1 MKIPNSPR
9 TGKPM
14 LLKSE
19 IQQMPYRKMS
29 FEVVYHFFECEDTQ
43 MRGTTSEL
51 DALNTEQVYQQY
63 RAMHRLPFTNEIAEI
78 RQKYG
83 LPAITMSEILGFGAN
98 SYRNYENGEVPSEA
112 NGRLLQLI
120 KNTQEFLK
128 ILDLSTIPDEEKER
142 IKQKIEAKKAKQAA
156 PFNIEFFT
164 QKPPSSLNG
173 YRSFSYS
180 RAFAA
185 IAFLAKELQ
194 PTKTKL
200 NKLLFYTDFIF
211 FKQHAISFTGLE
223 YRAIQYGPVPQNY
236 DVLYALAAQNN
247 IVNIEVTEIYDKIG
261 ERFLAIPNTDL
272 NVLDE
277 IDTAH
282 LQRIVTLF
290 KDKTAK
296 EISEDSHNETAWLKA
311 HELRTIIDYKT
322 AFELKYF

>member
-29 FEVVYHFFECEDTQ
+29 FEVVYHFFECEDTHT
-43 MRGTTSEL
+43 RGTTSEL

-63 RAMHRLPFTNEIAEI
+63 RALHRLPFTNEIAEI

-120 KNTQEFLK
+120 KNTEEFLK
-128 ILDLSTIPDEEKER
+128 ILDLSTISDEEKDR
-142 IKQKIEAKKAKQAA
+142 IKQKIAKNTAKQAA
-156 PFNIEFFT
+156 PFNTEFFA
-164 QKPPSSLNG
+164 QKPPSPLNG
-173 YRSFSYS
+173 YRSFSLA
-180 RAFAA
+180 RALAA
-185 IAFLAKELQ
+185 IAFFAEHLQ

-200 NKLLFYTDFIF
+200 NKLLFYTDFAF

-236 DVLYALAAQNN
+236 NVLYALAAQND
-247 IVNIEVTEIYDKIG
+247 IVNIEETEVYDKIG
-261 ERFLAIPNTDL
+261 ERFLPLQNTAYDAL
-272 NVLDE
+272 SE
-277 IDTAH
+277 TDTAH

-296 EISEDSHNETAWLKA
+296 EISEDSHEETAWLKA
-311 HELRTIIDYKT
+311 HERRTLIDYKT
-322 AFELKYF
+322 AFELKRF